1 MKFRRILSLMCILL
15 IIFSMPIKVKAEDEK
30 NQHIILID
38 AGHGGI
44 DGGAKSKNGTIE
56 KDINLAI
63 ASKLKKKLEDGGY
76 KVYMTREDDSQ
87 LAKKKVEDLTKRCQ
101 LKKETQCE
109 VFISIHQNMFPQANC
124 FGAQVWYASND
135 KSKELAEGI
144 QESLKEQIKDNNKRI
159 AKAAKDQYKI
169 LRDGYDGA
177 CILVECG
184 FLSNSE
190 EEQRLKS
197 DEHQENL
204 TEGIKSGLDKY
215 FESK

>member
-1 MKFRRILSLMCILL
+1 M
-15 IIFSMPIKVKAEDEK
+15 
-30 NQHIILID
+30 
-38 AGHGGI
+38 
-44 DGGAKSKNGTIE
+44 
-56 KDINLAI
+56 
-63 ASKLKKKLEDGGY
+63 
-76 KVYMTREDDSQ
+76 
-87 LAKKKVEDLTKRCQ
+87 
-101 LKKETQCE
+101 
-109 VFISIHQNMFPQANC
+109 
-124 FGAQVWYASND
+124 
-135 KSKELAEGI
+135 AEGI